1 LCLLALGMMVL
12 VRIVLVIWILTVFLI
27 AGRLIL
33 EFFGISLGVL
43 RIAGGLL
50 VAHTAWEMVAVRQ
63 RLTESEGQAAIDK
76 EDISFTPMAVPLVSG
91 PGAIGVAIGQGA
103 SPRDIVH
110 YLGCFFRNY
119 FLGSDPLSF
128 SVFGRTVTQSTEKK
142 YYWCFESSAGIFYFS
157 DRSSIN
163 CRWCVCFIKRGCT

>member
-1 LCLLALGMMVL
+1 
-12 VRIVLVIWILTVFLI
+12 
-27 AGRLIL
+27 
-33 EFFGISLGVL
+33 
-43 RIAGGLL
+43 
-50 VAHTAWEMVAVRQ
+50 
-63 RLTESEGQAAIDK
+63 
-76 EDISFTPMAVPLVSG
+76 MAVPLVSG

-142 YYWCFESSAGIFYFS
+142 YYWCFESSAGIFLF
-157 DRSSIN
+157 
-163 CRWCVCFIKRGCT
+163 

>member
-63 RLTESEGQAAIDK
+63 RLTESEGQAAK
-76 EDISFTPMAVPLVSG
+76 
-91 PGAIGVAIGQGA
+91 
-103 SPRDIVH
+103 
-110 YLGCFFRNY
+110 
-119 FLGSDPLSF
+119 
-128 SVFGRTVTQSTEKK
+128 
-142 YYWCFESSAGIFYFS
+142 
-157 DRSSIN
+157 
-163 CRWCVCFIKRGCT
+163 IKRIFPLLLWQYL